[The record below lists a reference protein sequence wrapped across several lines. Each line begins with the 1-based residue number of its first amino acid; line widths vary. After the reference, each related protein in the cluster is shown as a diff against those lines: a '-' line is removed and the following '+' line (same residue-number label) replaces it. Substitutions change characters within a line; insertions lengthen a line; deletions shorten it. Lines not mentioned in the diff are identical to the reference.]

1 MAAVTVVVVLILHY
15 QLSSTD
21 REHRA
26 SWTERRRRQHIS
38 RVTMMHNYSI
48 GLVWPRHNDND
59 NDNDIYN
66 NDDNEDDDDD
76 NNDNDNNHN
85 EDDDNDDDN
94 NDDNIDDDDD
104 DDNDNNH
111 NEDDDNDD
119 DNNDNDNNDNDDD
132 DDNDNND
139 NNHND
144 NDNNNGNDDNEDDD
158 DNDNNHND
166 DDDDIVLVW
175 PRNDA
180 DDVDDRIASQIDVM
194 NVYARQQRNRRIKVI
209 LRVGNFNFDNWVA
222 GQEQFV
228 RDQCPITSCWMT
240 NDQSQA
246 RDADALL
253 ISEFSDSSRHLY
265 LPKPLRQV
273 WIAQHWESPL
283 HNRIDAKSVRGLINW
298 TASYRHDSTVVF
310 RYGKLAPGAPASVA
324 VTSGEE
330 LVNYADGKTKLV
342 AWFVSNC
349 KPGNQ
354 RMRYALELSRFIQVC
369 RETSH
374 YHDIQ

>member
-1 MAAVTVVVVLILHY
+1 
-15 QLSSTD
+15 
-21 REHRA
+21 
-26 SWTERRRRQHIS
+26 
-38 RVTMMHNYSI
+38 MMHNYSI

-59 NDNDIYN
+59 NND
-66 NDDNEDDDDD
+66 
-76 NNDNDNNHN
+76 
-85 EDDDNDDDN
+85 
-94 NDDNIDDDDD
+94 
-104 DDNDNNH
+104 
-111 NEDDDNDD
+111 
-119 DNNDNDNNDNDDD
+119 
-132 DDNDNND
+132 
-139 NNHND
+139 
-144 NDNNNGNDDNEDDD
+144 
-158 DNDNNHND
+158 ND

>member
-1 MAAVTVVVVLILHY
+1 MTSALQCCSAAPGGWSRARFVKLAAVTVVVVLILHY

-66 NDDNEDDDDD
+66 NDDNEDD
-76 NNDNDNNHN
+76 
-85 EDDDNDDDN
+85 
-94 NDDNIDDDDD
+94 
-104 DDNDNNH
+104 
-111 NEDDDNDD
+111 DD

>member
-1 MAAVTVVVVLILHY
+1 MTSALQCCSAAPGGWSRARFVKLAAVTVVVVLILHY
-15 QLSSTD
+15 QLNSTD

-59 NDNDIYN
+59 NND
-66 NDDNEDDDDD
+66 
-76 NNDNDNNHN
+76 
-85 EDDDNDDDN
+85 
-94 NDDNIDDDDD
+94 
-104 DDNDNNH
+104 
-111 NEDDDNDD
+111 
-119 DNNDNDNNDNDDD
+119 
-132 DDNDNND
+132 
-139 NNHND
+139 
-144 NDNNNGNDDNEDDD
+144 
-158 DNDNNHND
+158 ND